1 MKLTSV
7 KYLTANGFKNIW
19 LNKLMSIASI
29 GVLVACMSVI
39 GLAVAVSLNV
49 DSALSELEQQNVVN
63 VYFNDRNSVLYGN
76 SGTLNSTITEDDYV
90 VHSYEDAL
98 LLCEEIR
105 KIDNVRTVEYVS
117 SDDALESVKSGSL
130 KDKSELFTFIDDN
143 PMSCGARVTM
153 VSLDAFDETLE
164 KISALEGVDST
175 NSMKDIAERIT
186 VIKKAITIVGFWIV
200 AILLIIS
207 LVIVSNT
214 IRVTM
219 YNRKLEISI
228 MKAVG
233 ATDSF
238 VRLPFMIEGLTI
250 GLLSAAFTVTILYF
264 VYNAVK
270 ENVMSA
276 LNLASMIDF
285 GDFFWI
291 LFGIFAV
298 IGCFAGLFA
307 SAFMINKYLRKEGS
321 EFRAL

>member
-63 VYFNDRNSVLYGN
+63 VYFNDRNSVLYGD

-130 KDKSELFTFIDDN
+130 KDKSELFTFLDDN

-186 VIKKAITIVGFWIV
+186 IIKKAITIVGFWIV

-276 LNLASMIDF
+276 LSLTSMIDF